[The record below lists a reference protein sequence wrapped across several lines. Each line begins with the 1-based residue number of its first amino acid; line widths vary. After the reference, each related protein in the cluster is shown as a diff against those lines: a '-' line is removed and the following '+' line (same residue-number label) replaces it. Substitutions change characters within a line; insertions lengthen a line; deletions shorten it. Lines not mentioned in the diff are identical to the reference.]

1 MITNSICP
9 LCSSGKI
16 SVFLKCTDHL
26 VSREEFDL
34 WKCSECGFVFT
45 GQYPDEQN
53 IRIYYESDDYISHD
67 DKAKGF
73 LNNVYLQARGKM
85 LKRKRR
91 MVEKATGS
99 RKGKILDI
107 GCGTGYFAAAMKKGG
122 WDVRGIEPNTKARDF
137 ASGRFGLDVKSPEQI
152 SGLPSGSFDCITMWH
167 VLEHFHDPF
176 GYAVEIKRLLKP
188 GGLCLCALPNCSSFD
203 AKHYHGSWAAYDVP
217 RHLWH
222 FTPDTFRVFAEMT
235 CFRITEIRSLPLDVF
250 YISILSERN
259 KGSHLPFIKGI
270 INGSFFAFRS
280 IFDKNKSSSLIY
292 LLRTK

>member
-1 MITNSICP
+1 
-9 LCSSGKI
+9 
-16 SVFLKCTDHL
+16 

-152 SGLPSGSFDCITMWH
+152 SGLPSGSCDCITMWH

-176 GYAVEIKRLLKP
+176 GYALEIKRLLKP

-270 INGSFFAFRS
+270 LNGSFFAFRS